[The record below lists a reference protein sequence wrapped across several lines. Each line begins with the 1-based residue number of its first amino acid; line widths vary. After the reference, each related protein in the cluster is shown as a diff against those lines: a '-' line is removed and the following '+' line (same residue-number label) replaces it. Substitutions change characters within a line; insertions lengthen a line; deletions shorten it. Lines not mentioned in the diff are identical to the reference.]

1 MPPVQPQHERRKYLV
16 QPSEPGEETRWMSF
30 VGIGDRSGP
39 KVSRAQ
45 QLADAGFVTA
55 PYRVAHGFLLRAF
68 TPGQPVSAAY
78 PLDECLL
85 ETLAAYLAHIARE
98 MRADP
103 TVTPLML
110 QDMVTTNVTEG
121 LGQEWQPRLQARLS
135 TSGDVWCQHPVAL
148 DGRMLPH
155 EWIQTRRGFLKTDAV
170 DHHDD
175 HFFPGCQDIAWDIAS
190 ACLEFDLMPHARRRL
205 IQRYRALSNDRTI
218 CARLPL
224 HAVTYLAYRLGYTT
238 MAAETLGED
247 PDGRRFAA
255 AATRYTHLLRSE
267 LGDARDASWDA

>member
-1 MPPVQPQHERRKYLV
+1 VMPPVQPQHERRKYLIRG
-16 QPSEPGEETRWMSF
+16 EPGEENRWMSF
-30 VGIGDRSGP
+30 VGLDERSGR
-39 KVSRAQ
+39 KVSRSE
-45 QLADAGFVTA
+45 QLADAGFVPA
-55 PYRVAHGFLLRAF
+55 PQLVAHGFLLRAF
-68 TPGQPVSAAY
+68 TPGEPVSAAY
-78 PLDECLL
+78 QVDECLL

-103 TVTPLML
+103 SVTHPML
-110 QDMVTTNVTEG
+110 KDMVTTNVTES
-121 LGQEWQPRLQARLS
+121 LGREWHSRLQARLS
-135 TSGDVWCQHPVAL
+135 SSGDVWCQHPVAL

-155 EWIQTRRGFLKTDAV
+155 EWIHTRSGFLKTDAV

-190 ACLEFDLMPHARRRL
+190 ACLEFDLTPQARRRL
-205 IQRYRALSNDRTI
+205 IQRYRALSDDRTI

-247 PDGRRFAA
+247 PDGRRFAT
-255 AATRYTHLLRSE
+255 AATRYTNLLRSE
-267 LGDARDASWDA
+267 LADAPDASWDA